1 MCANLVGVTYDKVR
15 NLDDDCGDASN
26 ELNCANNCRCT
37 RKEFIRI
44 ISKCDGTINYLDFS
58 DKCSSDCDIQRAYQ
72 KFCPSCYISKT
83 EKHIIMKQILFF
95 NIVSLL
101 ANALFPT
108 LYNLFISTTNHSF
121 DMLLMTSFSSLSLSN
136 FLPRIGSVKSL
147 NQWKSLE
154 ARSGLLCG

>member
-1 MCANLVGVTYDKVR
+1 MCANLVGVTYNKVR
-15 NLDDDCGDASN
+15 NVDDDCGDASN

-58 DKCSSDCDIQRAYQ
+58 EKCSNDCDIQRAYQ
-72 KFCPSCYISKT
+72 KFCPNCYISKT
-83 EKHIIMKQILFF
+83 EKHIMKQISFLQH
-95 NIVSLL
+95 NLPVSQCTFS
-101 ANALFPT
+101 NALQPF
-108 LYNLFISTTNHSF
+108 YQYHSF
-121 DMLLMTSFSSLSLSN
+121 DMLLMTSFSSLSHSN